1 MGAGHIHGAGAN
13 QRALRWALA
22 LTGGFMLAEV
32 AGSFLTGSLALLSDA
47 AHMFTDTAAL
57 AVSLAA
63 IRVARRPAD
72 RRRTWGYHRFE
83 ILAAAFNASLLF
95 LVALYILW
103 EAWQRFHAPA
113 EVQSLGMLAVAAV
126 GLVVN
131 WLSMRILAGGS
142 EHSLNVKGAYLEVW
156 SDFLG
161 SVAVILGAVIIWLT
175 GWAWVDPALGVG
187 IALWVLPR
195 TWTLLRETTNVLLEG
210 VPPGTDLDAV
220 ERAMLDTPGVRG
232 VHDLH
237 VWELSSGQVALSAHI
252 EVDATLARE
261 ERLEDALGTMLAACF
276 GITHATVQVE
286 LPGAHGGRDPH
297 AAWVATTDVGGHGHG
312 RGGGHDHSGPPR
324 RAAGGRGT
332 AGARRA

>member
-1 MGAGHIHGAGAN
+1 MGTEHSHGAGAN
-13 QRALRWALA
+13 ERALRWALA
-22 LTGGFMLAEV
+22 FTGGFMLAEV

-47 AHMFTDTAAL
+47 AHMFTDTTAL

-103 EAWQRFHAPA
+103 KAWQRFRAPA
-113 EVQSLGMLAVAAV
+113 EVQSLGMLAIATV
-126 GLVVN
+126 GLAVN

-156 SDFLG
+156 SDLLG
-161 SVAVILGAVIIWLT
+161 SVAVILGAGVIWLT

-210 VPPGTDLDAV
+210 VPKGVDLDAV

-237 VWELSSGQVALSAHI
+237 VWELSSGKVALSAHV

-261 ERLEDALGTMLAACF
+261 ERLEDTLGAMLAARF
-276 GITHATVQVE
+276 GITHCTVQVE

-297 AAWVATTDVGGHGHG
+297 AAWAATPDTGGHGDEHG
-312 RGGGHDHSGPPR
+312 HEHGSPSSSHAARGR
-324 RAAGGRGT
+324 RA
-332 AGARRA
+332 

>member
-1 MGAGHIHGAGAN
+1 MGAGHSHGAGAN
-13 QRALRWALA
+13 ERALRWALA
-22 LTGGFMLAEV
+22 LTGGFMLVEV
-32 AGSFLTGSLALLSDA
+32 AGSFVTGSLALLSDA

-103 EAWQRFHAPA
+103 EAWQRFRAPV
-113 EVQSLGMLAVAAV
+113 EVQSLGMLAVAAA

-131 WLSMRILAGGS
+131 WLSMRLLAGGS
-142 EHSLNVKGAYLEVW
+142 GESLNIKGAYLEVW
-156 SDFLG
+156 SDLLG
-161 SVAVILGAVIIWLT
+161 SVAVILGAGVIWLT
-175 GWAWVDPALGVG
+175 GWAWVDPVLGVG

-210 VPPGTDLDAV
+210 VPAGIDLDAV
-220 ERAMLDTPGVRG
+220 ERAILDTPGVRG

-237 VWELSSGQVALSAHI
+237 VWELSSGKVALSAHI
-252 EVDATLARE
+252 EVDATLARV
-261 ERLEDALGTMLAACF
+261 ERLEDALGAMLAARF
-276 GITHATVQVE
+276 GVTHSTVQVE
-286 LPGAHGGRDPH
+286 LPGAHGGHDPH
-297 AAWVATTDVGGHGHG
+297 AAWAAAKDAGGHAHNHEHGHP
-312 RGGGHDHSGPPR
+312 SR
-324 RAAGGRGT
+324 RATGD
-332 AGARRA
+332 